1 MDAIAFKGVPAR
13 RYTNLKDGDTYT
25 FDGFMSTSFSHEVA
39 SRYMH
44 DIEKEGDIPLMVEI
58 HVPRDTI
65 AMYLGKNTS
74 AELGNEFELLIRNKA
89 VVKVVSKSDD
99 LMIWEV
105 IGFE

>member
-1 MDAIAFKGVPAR
+1 
-13 RYTNLKDGDTYT
+13 
-25 FDGFMSTSFSHEVA
+25 
-39 SRYMH
+39 
-44 DIEKEGDIPLMVEI
+44 MVEI

-89 VVKVVSKSDD
+89 IVKVVSKSDD

-105 IGFE
+105 VGFE